1 MEPLVILAVILALV
15 AVLAVVAGATLVS
28 RRGRGETLEPPPE
41 VDLEQIDEAGPGAV
55 APREAPTPSDRD
67 TLEEPEVEVVEPRG
81 AMFGGT
87 VEITG
92 PELTEEEEAANIA
105 AAEAA
110 EAEWESEQAGGV
122 EELVR
127 PSFRDRLSRARS
139 AFSGYVGSIMSRST
153 IDDETWDDLEE
164 ALIRA
169 DVGIGPA
176 QELLDAVRSTVK
188 ERGLTTPDELIDAV
202 KDEMKARLAG
212 SVELHVAET
221 APTVWLFV
229 GVNGVGKTTT
239 IGKLG
244 RRLADQDRTV
254 VMAAGDTFRAAAAEQ
269 LTMWADR
276 CGADIVRGAEGG
288 DPSSIIFDAIA
299 SASAKGADVV
309 LADTAGR
316 LHTKSNLMDEL
327 AKVRRV
333 ADKGDGTVTE
343 VLLVLDATTG
353 QNGLQQARQFT
364 EATDVTGV
372 VLTKMDGSAKGG
384 IVFAIRSELG
394 IPIKLVGL
402 GETAADLV
410 DFDADEFVD
419 ALFAEE

>member
-1 MEPLVILAVILALV
+1 MEILLVL
-15 AVLAVVAGATLVS
+15 VLAVLVLVVVASATLVGR
-28 RRGRGETLEPPPE
+28 RRGAEALEPGPDE
-41 VDLEQIDEAGPGAV
+41 VPDAGPV
-55 APREAPTPSDRD
+55 TTEPRELQGEEVGPEE
-67 TLEEPEVEVVEPRG
+67 LLEPEVQVTETVGPVLGTTVEVV
-81 AMFGGT
+81 
-87 VEITG
+87 G
-92 PELTEEEEAANIA
+92 PPLTEEEAAANIA

-110 EAEWESEQAGGV
+110 EAEWEAEHGGV

-127 PSFRDRLSRARS
+127 PSFRDRLAKARG
-139 AFSGYVGSIMSRST
+139 AVSGYVGSILSRST
-153 IDDETWDDLEE
+153 IDAETWDELEE
-164 ALIRA
+164 ALLLA
-169 DVGIGPA
+169 DVGAGPS
-176 QELLDAVRSTVK
+176 QELLTAIRSTVK
-188 ERGLTTPDELIDAV
+188 ERGLTTPDELVEAV

-212 SVELHVAET
+212 PVDLARADTS
-221 APTVWLFV
+221 PTIWLFV

-239 IGKLG
+239 IGKVG
-244 RRLADQDRTV
+244 RRLADEGTTV
-254 VMAAGDTFRAAAAEQ
+254 VMAAGDTVRAAAAEQ
-269 LTMWADR
+269 LGTWADR
-276 CGADIVRGAEGG
+276 CGAQLVRGEEGG
-288 DPSSIIFDAIA
+288 DPSAVIFDAVA
-299 SASAKGADVV
+299 SATARGADVV

-333 ADKGDGTVTE
+333 ADKGEGTVTE

-372 VLTKMDGSAKGG
+372 VLTKLDGSAKGG

-394 IPIKLVGL
+394 IPVKLVGL

-419 ALFAEE
+419 ALFDRD